1 MNLQN
6 SNSKKKVLHWHYLKV
21 EAWGFSEVWCLKF
34 VVSTLLLFLLLA
46 ACLPACA
53 ADPNP
58 VLDSWFAA
66 QSNVQSW
73 SADLVQ
79 TRTMKT
85 LTQPLVV
92 KGHLD
97 FAMPN
102 NFRWALGQPARTLA
116 VRHADEMF
124 VIYPLLKRAERYS
137 LDAST
142 PKQLRDTLALLQ
154 AGFPRDRREF
164 TAQFQILSLTQT
176 NGNWI
181 FALQPKS
188 PFARQMMPEL
198 RLGLATNTFL
208 LASTELIFVDGS
220 TMRSDFTNSIV
231 NPVLDTNLFHWTP
244 PADYQITNPL
254 AP

>member
-1 MNLQN
+1 MSLRN
-6 SNSKKKVLHWHYLKV
+6 SNSHKSSQRRHYLNSA
-21 EAWGFSEVWCLKF
+21 AWAFSEVWCLKF
-34 VVSTLLLFLLLA
+34 EVSVLLSLLLLA
-46 ACLPACA
+46 SCLPACA
-53 ADPNP
+53 ADPNT

-79 TRTMKT
+79 TRTLKT

-102 NFRWALGQPARTLA
+102 DFRWALGQPARTMA
-116 VRHADEMF
+116 VRHGDEMF

-142 PKQLRDTLALLQ
+142 PKQLRDTMALLQ

-164 TAQFQILSLTQT
+164 TAQFKILSLTQT

-198 RLGLATNTFL
+198 RLGLATNTFSL
-208 LASTELIFVDGS
+208 TSTELIFVDGS
-220 TMRSDFTNSIV
+220 TMRSDFTNAIV
-231 NPVLDTNLFHWTP
+231 NPALDTNLFQWTP
-244 PADYQITNPL
+244 PADYQVNNPL